1 MSTRLLKRLRD
12 FGARHVDYR
21 MAWKGALFLGS
32 VVWLINLSHGP
43 LAALPAALKQAT
55 YTYFVAGFITRLCQ
69 TLAIRL
75 QPQALALSMAVL
87 VPSCVAVGLTYV
99 VHSFR
104 GTPEPAKSTIPT
116 IVTAPPAFFW
126 WGRKGRRD
134 HSEHTSVEW
143 RVLPQSAR

>member
-1 MSTRLLKRLRD
+1 MSTRRLKRLRD
-12 FGARHVDYR
+12 VGARYIDYS
-21 MAWKGALFLGS
+21 MAWKGGLFLGS

-43 LAALPAALKQAT
+43 LAALPAALKQAA

-75 QPQALALSMAVL
+75 QPRVVALSLAVL
-87 VPSCVAVGLTYV
+87 VPSCVAVGLTYL
-99 VHSFR
+99 VHSLR
-104 GTPEPAKSTIPT
+104 GTPEPARSTIPT

-134 HSEHTSVEW
+134 YREETAV
-143 RVLPQSAR
+143 Q